1 MKTSSAHSINRS
13 PGRWPARRRN
23 DAGVQERHDSQERE
37 LVARVVA
44 GDRRAFTQLV
54 EPLVPRLL
62 ATALRLLGTRD
73 EAEDAVQNALA
84 SAWIARS
91 RIDRSRS
98 FLPLLPTIPLNKCR
112 DKLRRRKAADFLG
125 FGRASMPELASDPA
139 PSPETE
145 AVDRQ
150 LLEQTRSEIRRLP
163 LRLREALILVAI
175 DGRSQSEAAELL
187 GISAKAVEA
196 LVYRARKILRE
207 KLPSGE

>member
-1 MKTSSAHSINRS
+1 M
-13 PGRWPARRRN
+13 
-23 DAGVQERHDSQERE
+23 QERHDSQERE

-98 FLPLLPTIPLNKCR
+98 FLPLLTTITLNKCR

>member
-1 MKTSSAHSINRS
+1 
-13 PGRWPARRRN
+13 
-23 DAGVQERHDSQERE
+23 
-37 LVARVVA
+37 
-44 GDRRAFTQLV
+44 
-54 EPLVPRLL
+54 
-62 ATALRLLGTRD
+62 
-73 EAEDAVQNALA
+73 
-84 SAWIARS
+84 
-91 RIDRSRS
+91 
-98 FLPLLPTIPLNKCR
+98 
-112 DKLRRRKAADFLG
+112 
-125 FGRASMPELASDPA
+125 MPELASDPA

>member
-1 MKTSSAHSINRS
+1 MQDQHN
-13 PGRWPARRRN
+13 
-23 DAGVQERHDSQERE
+23 SQERE

-54 EPLVPRLL
+54 EPLIPRLL
-62 ATALRLLGTRD
+62 ATALRLLGARD

-84 SAWIARS
+84 SAWIARGRLDPS
-91 RIDRSRS
+91 RH
-98 FLPLLPTIPLNKCR
+98 FLPLLTTITLNKCR

-125 FGRASMPELASDPA
+125 LGRASMPELASDPA

-145 AVDRQ
+145 TVDRQ
-150 LLEQTRSEIRRLP
+150 LLEKTHAEIQRLP

-187 GISAKAVEA
+187 GTSTKAVEA
-196 LVYRARKILRE
+196 LVYRARKTLRE
-207 KLPSGE
+207 KLPSR